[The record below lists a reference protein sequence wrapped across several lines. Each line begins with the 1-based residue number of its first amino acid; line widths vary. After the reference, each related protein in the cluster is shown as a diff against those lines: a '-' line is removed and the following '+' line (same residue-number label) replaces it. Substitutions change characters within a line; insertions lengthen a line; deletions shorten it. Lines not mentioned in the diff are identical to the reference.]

1 MKPPTDSVLL
11 TVTLDKHSLSR
22 MGIILPDLSSKALN
36 EWAEGATFN
45 LAVEQ
50 SQLAFHHLYFKHFKQ
65 KLTQYAR
72 SVRQMLLPWKK
83 MIYFTCIRA
92 WSFKDAEHPTFAR
105 TSMDAY
111 QLSAGVQGIRELAHY
126 FATSCSINL
135 FQKRSDTE
143 IYIALERNRCTRRK
157 NNENW
162 YMKFGEIT
170 EYLGK
175 RNHLE
180 D

>member
-1 MKPPTDSVLL
+1 
-11 TVTLDKHSLSR
+11 
-22 MGIILPDLSSKALN
+22 
-36 EWAEGATFN
+36 
-45 LAVEQ
+45 
-50 SQLAFHHLYFKHFKQ
+50 
-65 KLTQYAR
+65 
-72 SVRQMLLPWKK
+72 
-83 MIYFTCIRA
+83 
-92 WSFKDAEHPTFAR
+92 
-105 TSMDAY
+105 MDAY
-111 QLSAGVQGIRELAHY
+111 QLSAGVQGIRELARY

-162 YMKFGEIT
+162 YMKFAEIK